1 MEKSLVI
8 LILLCS
14 LSAQAQQYRITRAKI
29 AGWGILAVAGAA
41 DGMVEGYEFDQRK
54 SFERKFN
61 VSKTGYFGSQS
72 WKSAYKGGDVDNGFK
87 SGFVRTFGAQDFY
100 HHADDLRKLG
110 YMSGSVI
117 IGINGTKTN
126 TKKWYYIID
135 FAAGFAISAATKSIS
150 MRWIRS

>member
-1 MEKSLVI
+1 MRNAALI
-8 LILLCS
+8 LLLLCS
-14 LSAQAQQYRITRAKI
+14 LSAQAQYRITRAKL
-29 AGWGILAVAGAA
+29 AGWGMLAVAGAA

-54 SFERKFN
+54 SFERKYN

-72 WKSAYKGGDVDNGFK
+72 WKSAYKGNNPDNGFK

-110 YMSGSVI
+110 YMSGGIV

>member
-1 MEKSLVI
+1 MRNAALV

-14 LSAQAQQYRITRAKI
+14 LSAQAQYKITRAKI
-29 AGWGILAVAGAA
+29 AGWGVLAVAGAA

-54 SFERKFN
+54 SFERKYN

-72 WKSAYKGGDVDNGFK
+72 WKRAYKGNNPDNGFK
-87 SGFVRTFGAQDFY
+87 SGFVQTFGAQDFY
-100 HHADDLRKLG
+100 HHSDDLRKLG
-110 YMSGSVI
+110 YISGGVI

-135 FAAGFAISAATKSIS
+135 FAASIAISAATKSAS